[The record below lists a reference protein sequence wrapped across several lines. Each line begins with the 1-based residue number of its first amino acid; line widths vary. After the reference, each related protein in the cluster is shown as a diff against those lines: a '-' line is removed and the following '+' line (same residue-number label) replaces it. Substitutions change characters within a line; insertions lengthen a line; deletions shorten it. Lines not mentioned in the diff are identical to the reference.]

1 MVSAMKKSAVGMLA
15 HIRREITEKFFRK
28 FEVKS
33 LAIVSQTNK
42 PVANIIK
49 TIMKM
54 SSHPRTVDLHG
65 PQQFLNISIVLRLHA
80 LRQY

>member
-42 PVANIIK
+42 PVAK
-49 TIMKM
+49 
-54 SSHPRTVDLHG
+54 SG
-65 PQQFLNISIVLRLHA
+65 
-80 LRQY
+80 